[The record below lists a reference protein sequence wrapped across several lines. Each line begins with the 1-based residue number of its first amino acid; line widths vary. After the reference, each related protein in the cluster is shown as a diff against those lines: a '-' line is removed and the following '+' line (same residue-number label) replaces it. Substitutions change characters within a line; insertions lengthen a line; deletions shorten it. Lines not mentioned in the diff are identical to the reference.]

1 MTFETR
7 REAGRQLAARLQE
20 YAGSDTVVEGMTDGG
35 LTVAAE
41 IAEVLRL
48 PLDVLV
54 VHKIVEPGHTRTHL
68 GVVAEPGHVTVNA
81 DRLRELEVTPAWLE
95 GAVAWGETEVRRRG
109 ALYRG
114 SRERQRIAGRR
125 VIVVSD
131 SAGTGLT
138 LGAAVAALQAMDA
151 REIIVALPVAPA
163 SVVEAVRPEVAR
175 VVCLITPAELI
186 HHGIQYPPSDDIG
199 DDAMCRL
206 MEDRRRTVAPPV
218 SPIS

>member
-1 MTFETR
+1 MTFVTR
-7 REAGRQLAARLQE
+7 REAGRQLAAQLQE

-35 LTVAAE
+35 FTVAAE
-41 IAEVLRL
+41 IADALRL

-68 GVVAEPGHVTVNA
+68 GVVAEPGHVAVNPTQVRA
-81 DRLRELEVTPAWLE
+81 LEVTSAWLDD
-95 GAVAWGETEVRRRG
+95 AVAWGNAEVRRRG

-114 SRERQRIAGRR
+114 GRERQDIAGRR

-138 LGAAVAALQAMDA
+138 LGAAINAIRTLGA

-163 SVVEAVRPEVAR
+163 SVVDAARPLVDR
-175 VVCLITPAELI
+175 IVCLTTPAELI
-186 HHGIQYPPSDDIG
+186 DQGLHYPPADDID

-206 MEDRRRTVAPPV
+206 MEDQHRMTAPAG
-218 SPIS
+218 